1 MSDINPGIGTRAAYI
16 GADVFDGTDLHHG
29 RALIVQDGVV
39 AGVCLPEDLPDA
51 TPSVALSGGIIAPGF
66 VDLQVNGGG
75 GLMFNDVPDVSCLKT
90 MAQAH
95 ASLGA
100 TSILPTL
107 ITDQPAITRAA
118 VSAVETAVRAGMAGI
133 VGLHLEG
140 PHLSQSRNGAHD
152 PGLIRR
158 MTDDDL
164 TFLCDAAQR
173 LPVLK
178 ITLAPENVTPE
189 QMHTLVGA
197 GAVLS
202 LGHTDA
208 SFDTCRESAA
218 AGASCVTHLFNAMRQ
233 LGNREPGV
241 VGAALRLGSLSAGII
256 GDLIHVHPETIL
268 LALAAKQGPGQI
280 FLVSDAMAAAGSD
293 ISSFTLNGR
302 VISRRNG
309 RLTLEDGTLAG
320 ADLDLATALGNLIGL
335 GVPLTQVLAMAT
347 SVPAGI
353 IRRSPALG
361 HLRPGDAADFVHL
374 DPSFHL
380 SGVWRAGEFIKNT

>member
-1 MSDINPGIGTRAAYI
+1 MVIGTRTAYI
-16 GADVFDGTDLHHG
+16 GAEVFDGTDLHHG
-29 RALIVQDGVV
+29 RALLVQDGLV
-39 AGVCLPEDLPDA
+39 AGIVAPEDLPDG
-51 TPSVALSGGIIAPGF
+51 TLSVELSGGTIAPGF

-75 GLMFNDVPDVSCLKT
+75 GIMFNELPQVSSLRT

-107 ITDQPAITRAA
+107 ITDRPEITRAA
-118 VSAVETAVRAGMAGI
+118 VSAVETAIAAGLAGI
-133 VGLHLEG
+133 IGLHLEG

-152 PGLIRR
+152 PNMIRR

-164 TFLCDAAQR
+164 AFLCDAARR

-189 QMHTLVGA
+189 QMHKLVQA

-208 SFDTCRESAA
+208 SYDTCSEA
-218 AGASCVTHLFNAMRQ
+218 AGAGVSCVTHLFNAMRQ

-256 GDLIHVHPETIL
+256 GDLIHVHPETII

-293 ISSFTLNGR
+293 IRSFTLNGR
-302 VISRRNG
+302 IISRQYG

-320 ADLDLATALGNLIGL
+320 ADLDLATAMRNLNGL
-335 GVPLTQVLAMAT
+335 GVPLTQVLGMAT
-347 SVPAGI
+347 SVPARVIG
-353 IRRSPALG
+353 RDLG
-361 HLRPGDAADFVHL
+361 SLRPGDAADFVHL
-374 DPSFHL
+374 EPGVRL
-380 SGVWRAGEFIKNT
+380 SGVWRSGMAIDTT